1 MRSILLLIM
10 ALFLGACNS
19 TVLKDTPQ
27 PDVSPVAQE
36 TISKEGISTEAIGS
50 SLPITHQ
57 DTDEND
63 LKIIDES
70 SILGHYILK
79 RGMFRNQEISEG
91 YLVIEEI
98 DVNNYGYYYVT
109 NVQGFSSEIHTG
121 IFYKKGGKFVQK
133 VIEDN
138 TEAEILRGAN
148 KSKMSIIDNIELIQK
163 DELLKL
169 FINSDKQE
177 KLIWKRDTDDIQ
189 LSPELQKTLEEAK
202 EEYRLYYKD
211 KCKESKHFCGD
222 GEYTKV
228 NE

>member
-36 TISKEGISTEAIGS
+36 TISKEEVGIS
-50 SLPITHQ
+50 LPVTNQ
-57 DTDEND
+57 DSDEND

-70 SILGHYILK
+70 SILGHYSLK
-79 RGMFRNQEISEG
+79 RGMFRNQEINEG

-109 NVQGFSSEIHTG
+109 NTNGFSPEIHTG

-148 KSKMSIIDNIELIQK
+148 KSKMSIIDNIEIIQK
-163 DELLKL
+163 DDILKL

-177 KLIWKRDTDDIQ
+177 KLIWKRDTDGIQ
-189 LSPELQKTLEEAK
+189 LSAELQKTLEEAK